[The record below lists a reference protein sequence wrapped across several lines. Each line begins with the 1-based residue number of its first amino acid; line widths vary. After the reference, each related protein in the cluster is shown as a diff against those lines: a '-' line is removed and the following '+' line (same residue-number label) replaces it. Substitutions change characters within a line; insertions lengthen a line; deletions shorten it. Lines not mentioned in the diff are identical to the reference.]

1 MLLVALWV
9 VLAATAGIACERRTD
24 WAGGLSKRLL
34 RLMLY
39 VLVPFVSY
47 VSFAHLQLSLA
58 GGVGL
63 VIAYIGLGLA
73 GFGTWRLGRRMGL
86 ERSSL
91 GGLIVAVIIVN
102 TGYLGYPM
110 AVALLGEH
118 ALSRAVAYDQIV
130 GGPMF
135 FTAGFAVG
143 AAFGGAGRISWG
155 TRVRNFLTKN
165 PPLVGVVAGLVVPAA
180 LAPHPLVVAS
190 HVVVDALLVIGFFT
204 VGVTLSA
211 ERQED
216 HAALLELPDRRVL
229 LALAMRF
236 GVNPLL
242 LGAVSLAGVGI
253 PSAFLLQA
261 LMPSGVNGLVIGH
274 AYGLDQR
281 LIATVIVWSTL
292 LVIAVGTL
300 VYLA

>member
-1 MLLVALWV
+1 
-9 VLAATAGIACERRTD
+9 
-24 WAGGLSKRLL
+24 
-34 RLMLY
+34 
-39 VLVPFVSY
+39 
-47 VSFAHLQLSLA
+47 
-58 GGVGL
+58 
-63 VIAYIGLGLA
+63 
-73 GFGTWRLGRRMGL
+73 
-86 ERSSL
+86 
-91 GGLIVAVIIVN
+91 
-102 TGYLGYPM
+102 
-110 AVALLGEH
+110 
-118 ALSRAVAYDQIV
+118 
-130 GGPMF
+130 
-135 FTAGFAVG
+135 
-143 AAFGGAGRISWG
+143 
-155 TRVRNFLTKN
+155 
-165 PPLVGVVAGLVVPAA
+165 
-180 LAPHPLVVAS
+180 
-190 HVVVDALLVIGFFT
+190 VIGFFT